1 MNKVVIAF
9 IGIVLSII
17 LLILSIFNLKNLY
30 SLIDKVQEQETI
42 INELKFELEYND
54 YVFEDSMKQEI

>member
-9 IGIVLSII
+9 IGTVLSII

-30 SLIDKVQEQETI
+30 NLIDKVQEQQII

-54 YVFEDSMKQEI
+54 YVFEDNMKQEI